1 MDELKLALRRFQT
14 RRYMILIV
22 SLVGIAV
29 YASTYG
35 GYTQRAAVTQV
46 TIVAL
51 YAVVTTIVLLRLISA
66 WFEPIGRVLE
76 GGAPN
81 ARVTARLK
89 RFPQMIT
96 LFINCAY
103 LFGEITTTI
112 ISNALLGEPTFSHI
126 GIILLAGSLGGGMMT
141 ILMWLAAEQTA
152 AEIGARIT
160 ARHRQSLVAHASWR
174 GGIARRMIF
183 VLAGL
188 FFVMTVVMGTGA
200 IENAATSARGW
211 FVVGVSSLIGLMF
224 VLVASRSIEASLA
237 RPLTALSDILERM
250 RAGDLA
256 AIESARTLPLMPH
269 EAGTLL
275 TTFFEANTNLRE
287 VAAASSRIADGDL
300 DVEII
305 ARSAQDTLGTAF
317 SRLVSMLRRTL
328 GNARSTATEVE
339 GSAQR
344 LAAATNQ
351 LESIA
356 AGMSAATRTAGG
368 SMHGLDVTI
377 RGVGQHAEE
386 LDLAVHET
394 RAIAGDLNAAVRSN
408 TQALADLRT
417 AFSERNREVER
428 SVELLD
434 LSALKAGEIADAVMQ
449 AGTSSREAAS
459 VMHELVTA
467 IRTLDDVSNQIGT
480 ITKAIDEISEQ
491 TNLLALN
498 AAIEAARAGENGR
511 GFAIVASEVRKLADR
526 SKDAA
531 REIAHLVNG
540 VQRETAQAVR
550 ITDRGNIAVETGRE
564 RAETATTALHAMVE
578 DFEQARSVTTASRE
592 ASAHQADRLNT
603 LVAGSA
609 QIAELV
615 EHNSTIVSS
624 LDRTAAELSRSAS
637 AGTQAVEE
645 ASAEVARLSDLGNDV
660 ARSAGDIAHMAS
672 GLHGQAENLAETVS
686 LTEKLKDERKRLSA
700 PHASQLTAA
709 GAR

>member
-1 MDELKLALRRFQT
+1 MDELNIALRRFQT
-14 RRYMILIV
+14 RRYIILVV
-22 SLVGIAV
+22 SLAGIAV

-35 GYTQRAAVTQV
+35 GYTQRSAITQV
-46 TIVAL
+46 AIVAL
-51 YAVVTTIVLLRLISA
+51 YAVVTTLVLLRVIA
-66 WFEPIGRVLE
+66 VWFEPVGRVLE
-76 GGAPN
+76 GAAPT
-81 ARVTARLK
+81 ARVTLRLN
-89 RFPQMIT
+89 RFPQMVT
-96 LFINCAY
+96 LFINCAF
-103 LFGEITTTI
+103 LFGEVTTTI
-112 ISNALLGEPTFSHI
+112 VANDVLGVPLFSHI
-126 GIILLAGSLGGGMMT
+126 GIILLGGSLGGGMMT

-160 ARHRQSLVAHASWR
+160 ARHNQSLVANASWR
-174 GGIARRMIF
+174 GGIARRMTF

-211 FVVGVSSLIGLMF
+211 FVVGVSGLVGLMF
-224 VLVASRSIEASLA
+224 VFVASRSIEASLA

-250 RAGDLA
+250 REGDLA

-275 TTFFEANTNLRE
+275 TTFFDANTNLRA
-287 VAAASSRIADGDL
+287 VAAASARIADGDL
-300 DVEII
+300 DVEIQ
-305 ARSAQDTLGTAF
+305 ARSAHDTLGTAF
-317 SRLVSMLRRTL
+317 SRLIRMLHRTL
-328 GNARSTATEVE
+328 GNARSTAHEVE

-368 SMHGLDVTI
+368 SMTGLDATI
-377 RGVGQHAEE
+377 RGVGQHAGS
-386 LDLAVHET
+386 LDVAVHET
-394 RAIAGDLNAAVRSN
+394 RAIADSLNAAVRSN
-408 TQALADLRT
+408 TDALTDLRT

-434 LSALKAGEIADAVMQ
+434 LSAQKAGEIADAVTQ
-449 AGTSSREAAS
+449 AGTSSRDAAN
-459 VMHELVTA
+459 VMHELVEA
-467 IRTLDDVSNQIGT
+467 IRTLDDVSNRIGT

-498 AAIEAARAGENGR
+498 AAIEAARAGEHGA

-526 SKDAA
+526 SKEAS
-531 REIAHLVNG
+531 REIAQLVGG
-540 VQRETAQAVR
+540 VQRETAQAVH
-550 ITDRGNIAVETGRE
+550 ITARGNLAVEMGRE
-564 RAETATTALHAMVE
+564 RAETATAALHAMVE
-578 DFEQARSVTTASRE
+578 DFERARSVTTASRE
-592 ASAHQADRLNT
+592 ASAHQAERLNT

-615 EHNSTIVSS
+615 EHNSTIVSG
-624 LDRTAAELSRSAS
+624 LDRTAAELSLSAS
-637 AGTQAVEE
+637 AGTLAVEE

-672 GLHGQAENLAETVS
+672 GLHSQAEGLAETVS
-686 LTEKLKDERKRLSA
+686 LTETLNEERKRL
-700 PHASQLTAA
+700 PTLNTNGFAA
-709 GAR
+709 ARVT